1 MITIQDNNYQG
12 KVCSL
17 HDVADLLSIGNK
29 SIRQLCDENEHLL
42 VFPLS
47 IDDTDDRIGDS
58 TIVDIYAED
67 ENFVRIKSGN
77 IMGFVGRKNQQL
89 KIYSRFDNQ
98 KHDLFLHYM
107 LQKVFSFNIFNLD
120 FTSSEDNVFE
130 FLVYMF
136 PAILK
141 KAMRQGIYKEYRRFR
156 HNDANVRGTIDISR
170 HIRENIP
177 FRGTVAYN
185 TREFSFDNSVTE
197 LIRHTIEYIKTI
209 PSGDIILSSDKT
221 VEDCI
226 KKIVSYTHSYNY
238 TERIKIIQDN
248 LRPRI
253 HPFYKEYTAL
263 QKLCVQILR
272 QEEIKYGTD
281 DDRIYGILF
290 DGAWLWEEYLNT
302 LLCKKG
308 FIHPENKLGTGA
320 IYLFEHGGQRFPD
333 FWKQDIV
340 LDAKYKK
347 LAINGTRLDIER
359 DDVHQIMAYM
369 YRLKAQRGGVICP
382 LTGNE
387 NKIISERMHKD
398 SYKGV
403 MAIYALAIPKD
414 CNTYADFVKQ
424 MAKSENSFLQKNIT
438 RGEKVK

>member
-12 KVCSL
+12 KVCSH
-17 HDVADLLSIGNK
+17 HDTADLLSIGNK
-29 SIRQLCDENEHLL
+29 PIRQLCDENEHLL

-58 TIVDIYAED
+58 TVVDIYAED
-67 ENFVRIKSGN
+67 EKSVRIKSGN
-77 IMGFVGRKNQQL
+77 IMGFVGLNNQQM

-98 KHDLFLHYM
+98 EHDFFLHYM

-130 FLVYMF
+130 FFVYMF
-136 PAILK
+136 PAMLK
-141 KAMRQGIYKEYRRFR
+141 KAMRQGVYKEYRKSR

-185 TREFSFDNSVTE
+185 TKEYSFDNSITE

-226 KKIVSYTHSYNY
+226 KKIISYTHSYSH

-248 LRPRI
+248 LLPRN

-302 LLCKKG
+302 LLCEKG
-308 FIHPENKLGTGA
+308 FIHPENKLGTGS

-347 LAINGTRLDIER
+347 LAINGNRLDIER

-369 YRLKAQRGGVICP
+369 YRLKASKGGIVCP
-382 LTGNE
+382 YDGE
-387 NKIISERMHKD
+387 KNKIISQNMHKD
-398 SYKGV
+398 SYLGSLSL
-403 MAIYALAIPKD
+403 YALAIPKN
-414 CNTYADFVKQ
+414 CSSYEDFTKLIV
-424 MAKSENSFLQKNIT
+424 ENERTLLEELS
-438 RGEKVK
+438 

>member
-58 TIVDIYAED
+58 TIIDIYAEN

-98 KHDLFLHYM
+98 KHDFFLHYM

-136 PAILK
+136 PAMLK
-141 KAMRQGIYKEYRRFR
+141 IAMRQGVYKEYRRFR

-185 TREFSFDNSVTE
+185 TREFSFDNSITE

-226 KKIVSYTHSYNY
+226 KKIVSYTPSYSH

-248 LRPRI
+248 LLPCN

-302 LLCKKG
+302 LLCEKG
-308 FIHPENKLGTGA
+308 FIHPENKLGTGS
-320 IYLFEHGGQRFPD
+320 IYLFEHAGQRFPD

-347 LAINGTRLDIER
+347 LAINGNRLDIER

-369 YRLKAQRGGVICP
+369 YRLKAPKGGIICP
-382 LTGNE
+382 YVGDD
-387 NKIISERMHKD
+387 NKVISQNMHKD
-398 SYKGV
+398 SYLGSLSL
-403 MAIYALAIPKD
+403 YALAIPKN
-414 CNTYADFVKQ
+414 CISYEDFVKRIVDNERVLLEEL
-424 MAKSENSFLQKNIT
+424 S
-438 RGEKVK
+438 

>member
-17 HDVADLLSIGNK
+17 HDVTDLLSIGNK

-47 IDDTDDRIGDS
+47 TDNTDDRIGDS

-77 IMGFVGRKNQQL
+77 IMGFVGRKNQQM

-98 KHDLFLHYM
+98 EHDYFLHYM
-107 LQKVFSFNIFNLD
+107 LQKVFSYNIFNLD

-136 PAILK
+136 PAMLK
-141 KAMRQGIYKEYRRFR
+141 KAMRQGVYKEYRRFR
-156 HNDANVRGTIDISR
+156 HNNANVRGTIDISR

-185 TREFSFDNSVTE
+185 TSEFSFDNSITE

-209 PSGDIILSSDKT
+209 PAGDVILSSDKA
-221 VEDCI
+221 VDDYI
-226 KKIVSYTHSYNY
+226 KKIISYTPSYCH

-248 LRPRI
+248 LLPRN

-302 LLCKKG
+302 LLCEKG
-308 FIHPENKLGTGA
+308 FIHPENKLGTGS

-347 LAINGTRLDIER
+347 LAINSNRLDIER

-369 YRLKAQRGGVICP
+369 YRLKASKGGIVCP
-382 LTGNE
+382 YDGE
-387 NKIISERMHKD
+387 KNKIISQNMHKD
-398 SYKGV
+398 SYLGSLSL
-403 MAIYALAIPKD
+403 YALAIPKN
-414 CNTYADFVKQ
+414 CSSYEDFTKLIV
-424 MAKSENSFLQKNIT
+424 ENERTLLEELS
-438 RGEKVK
+438 

>member
-17 HDVADLLSIGNK
+17 HDTADLLSIGNK
-29 SIRQLCDENEHLL
+29 PIRQLCDENEHLL

-58 TIVDIYAED
+58 TIVDIYAEN
-67 ENFVRIKSGN
+67 ENSVRIKSGN
-77 IMGFVGRKNQQL
+77 IMGFVGRKNQQM

-98 KHDLFLHYM
+98 KHDFFLHYM
-107 LQKVFSFNIFNLD
+107 LQKVFSFNIFKLD

-136 PAILK
+136 PAMLK
-141 KAMRQGIYKEYRRFR
+141 KAMRQGVYKEYRRFR

-185 TREFSFDNSVTE
+185 TREFSFDNSITE

-209 PSGDIILSSDKT
+209 PSGDIIISSDKT

-226 KKIVSYTHSYNY
+226 KKIVSYTPSYSH

-248 LRPRI
+248 LLPCN
-253 HPFYKEYTAL
+253 HPFYTEYTAL

-302 LLCKKG
+302 LLCEKG

-347 LAINGTRLDIER
+347 LAINGNRLDIER
-359 DDVHQIMAYM
+359 DDVHQIIAYM
-369 YRLKAQRGGVICP
+369 YRLKAYKGGIICP
-382 LTGNE
+382 CMGDD
-387 NKIISERMHKD
+387 NKVISQRMHKD
-398 SYKGV
+398 SYLGT
-403 MAIYALAIPKD
+403 MLLYALAIPSD
-414 CNTYADFVKQ
+414 CNSYEEFVKRI
-424 MAKSENSFLQKNIT
+424 A
-438 RGEKVK
+438 EKEKDLLNEIS

>member
-12 KVCSL
+12 KICSL
-17 HDVADLLSIGNK
+17 HDTADLLSIGNK
-29 SIRQLCDENEHLL
+29 PIRQLCDENEYLL

-47 IDDTDDRIGDS
+47 IDDTEDRIGDS

-67 ENFVRIKSGN
+67 ENSVRIKSGN

-98 KHDLFLHYM
+98 KHDFFLHYM

-120 FTSSEDNVFE
+120 FTSTEDHVFE

-136 PAILK
+136 PAMLK

-185 TREFSFDNSVTE
+185 TRELSFDNSVME

-209 PSGDIILSSDKT
+209 PSGDVILSSDKAID
-221 VEDCI
+221 DCI
-226 KKIVSYTHSYNY
+226 KKIVSYTPSYNH

-248 LRPRI
+248 LLPCN
-253 HPFYKEYTAL
+253 HPFYTEYAAL
-263 QKLCVQILR
+263 QKLCIQILR
-272 QEEIKYGTD
+272 HEEIKSGTD
-281 DDRIYGILF
+281 DE
-290 DGAWLWEEYLNT
+290 AWLWEEYLNT
-302 LLCKKG
+302 LLCEKG

-347 LAINGTRLDIER
+347 LAINGNRLDIER

-369 YRLKAQRGGVICP
+369 YRLKAPKGGIICP
-382 LTGNE
+382 FMGDD
-387 NKIISERMHKD
+387 NKVISQNMHKD
-398 SYKGV
+398 SYLGS
-403 MAIYALAIPKD
+403 MYLYALAIPRD
-414 CNTYADFVKQ
+414 CISYEEFVKRI
-424 MAKSENSFLQKNIT
+424 AEKENALLKETS
-438 RGEKVK
+438 

>member
-77 IMGFVGRKNQQL
+77 IMGFVGRKNQQM

-98 KHDLFLHYM
+98 EHDYFLHYM
-107 LQKVFSFNIFNLD
+107 LQKVFSYNIFNLD

-136 PAILK
+136 PAMLK
-141 KAMRQGIYKEYRRFR
+141 KAMRQGVYKEYRRFR
-156 HNDANVRGTIDISR
+156 HNNANVRGTIDISR

-185 TREFSFDNSVTE
+185 TREFCFDNSITE

-226 KKIVSYTHSYNY
+226 KKIVSYTPSYIH

-248 LRPRI
+248 LLPCN
-253 HPFYKEYTAL
+253 HPFYTEYTTL

-308 FIHPENKLGTGA
+308 FIHPENKLGTGS

-359 DDVHQIMAYM
+359 DDVHQIIAYM
-369 YRLKAQRGGVICP
+369 YRLKASKGGIVCP
-382 LTGNE
+382 YDGE
-387 NKIISERMHKD
+387 KNKIISQNMHKD
-398 SYKGV
+398 SYLGSLSL
-403 MAIYALAIPKD
+403 YALSIPKN
-414 CNTYADFVKQ
+414 CSSYEDFTKRIV
-424 MAKSENSFLQKNIT
+424 ENERTLLEELS
-438 RGEKVK
+438 

>member
-17 HDVADLLSIGNK
+17 HDTADLLSIGNK
-29 SIRQLCDENEHLL
+29 PIRQLCDENEHLL

-67 ENFVRIKSGN
+67 ENSIRIKSGN
-77 IMGFVGRKNQQL
+77 IMGFVGRKNQQM

-98 KHDLFLHYM
+98 KHDFFLHYM

-120 FTSSEDNVFE
+120 FTSSEDNVLE

-136 PAILK
+136 PAMLK

-156 HNDANVRGTIDISR
+156 HNDANLHGTIDISR

-185 TREFSFDNSVTE
+185 TREFSFDNSITE

-226 KKIVSYTHSYNY
+226 KKIISYTPSYCH

-248 LRPRI
+248 LLPRN

-281 DDRIYGILF
+281 DDRVYGILF

-302 LLCKKG
+302 LLCEKG
-308 FIHPENKLGTGA
+308 FTHPENKLGTGA

-347 LAINGTRLDIER
+347 LAINGNRLDIER
-359 DDVHQIMAYM
+359 DDIHQIMAYM
-369 YRLKAQRGGVICP
+369 YRLKASKGGIVCP
-382 LTGNE
+382 YDGE
-387 NKIISERMHKD
+387 KNKIISQNMHKD
-398 SYKGV
+398 SYLGSLSL
-403 MAIYALAIPKD
+403 YALAIPKN
-414 CNTYADFVKQ
+414 CSSYEDFTKLIV
-424 MAKSENSFLQKNIT
+424 ENERTLLEELS
-438 RGEKVK
+438 

>member
-67 ENFVRIKSGN
+67 KNFVRIKSGN
-77 IMGFVGRKNQQL
+77 IMGFVGRKNQQM
-89 KIYSRFDNQ
+89 KIYSRFDNLE
-98 KHDLFLHYM
+98 HDYFLHYM
-107 LQKVFSFNIFNLD
+107 LQKVFSYNIFNLD

-136 PAILK
+136 PAMLK
-141 KAMRQGIYKEYRRFR
+141 KAMRQGVYKEYRRFR
-156 HNDANVRGTIDISR
+156 HNNANVRGTIDISR

-185 TREFSFDNSVTE
+185 TREFCFDNSITE

-226 KKIVSYTHSYNY
+226 KKIVSYTPSYIH

-248 LRPRI
+248 LLPCN
-253 HPFYKEYTAL
+253 HPFYTEYTTL

-308 FIHPENKLGTGA
+308 FIHPENKLGTGS

-369 YRLKAQRGGVICP
+369 YRLKASKGGIVCP
-382 LTGNE
+382 YDGE
-387 NKIISERMHKD
+387 KNKIISQNMHKD
-398 SYKGV
+398 SYLGSLSL
-403 MAIYALAIPKD
+403 YALAIPKN
-414 CNTYADFVKQ
+414 CSSYEDFTKLIV
-424 MAKSENSFLQKNIT
+424 ENERTLLEELS
-438 RGEKVK
+438 

>member
-77 IMGFVGRKNQQL
+77 IMGFVGRKNQQM

-98 KHDLFLHYM
+98 EHDYFLHYM
-107 LQKVFSFNIFNLD
+107 LQKVFSYNIFNLD

-136 PAILK
+136 PAMLK
-141 KAMRQGIYKEYRRFR
+141 KAMRQGVYKEYRRFR
-156 HNDANVRGTIDISR
+156 HNNANVRGTIDISR

-185 TREFSFDNSVTE
+185 TREFCFDNSITE

-226 KKIVSYTHSYNY
+226 KKIVSYTPSYIH

-248 LRPRI
+248 LLPCN
-253 HPFYKEYTAL
+253 HPFYTEYPTL

-308 FIHPENKLGTGA
+308 FIHPENKLGTGS

-340 LDAKYKK
+340 LDAKYKR
-347 LAINGTRLDIER
+347 LAVNGNSLDISR

-369 YRLKAQRGGVICP
+369 YRLKASKGDIVCP
-382 LTGNE
+382 YDGE
-387 NKIISERMHKD
+387 KNKIISQNMHKD
-398 SYKGV
+398 SYLGIFSK
-403 MAIYALAIPKD
+403 
-414 CNTYADFVKQ
+414 
-424 MAKSENSFLQKNIT
+424 
-438 RGEKVK
+438 

>member
-29 SIRQLCDENEHLL
+29 SIRQLCNENEHLL

-77 IMGFVGRKNQQL
+77 IMGFVGRKNQQM

-98 KHDLFLHYM
+98 EHDYFLHYM

-136 PAILK
+136 PAMLK
-141 KAMRQGIYKEYRRFR
+141 IAMRQGVYKEYRRFR

-226 KKIVSYTHSYNY
+226 KKIISYTPSYSH

-248 LRPRI
+248 LLPCN
-253 HPFYKEYTAL
+253 HPFYTEYTAL

-302 LLCKKG
+302 LLCEKG

-347 LAINGTRLDIER
+347 LAINGNRLDIER

-369 YRLKAQRGGVICP
+369 YRLKASKGGIVCP
-382 LTGNE
+382 YDGE
-387 NKIISERMHKD
+387 KNKIISQNMHKD
-398 SYKGV
+398 SYLGSLSL
-403 MAIYALAIPKD
+403 YALAIPKN
-414 CNTYADFVKQ
+414 CSSYEDFTKRIV
-424 MAKSENSFLQKNIT
+424 ENERILLEELS
-438 RGEKVK
+438 

>member
-58 TIVDIYAED
+58 TIVDIYAEN

-98 KHDLFLHYM
+98 KHDFFLHYM

-120 FTSSEDNVFE
+120 YTSSEDNVFE

-136 PAILK
+136 PAMLK
-141 KAMRQGIYKEYRRFR
+141 KAMRQGIYKEYRRFK

-197 LIRHTIEYIKTI
+197 LIRHTIEYIKTT

-221 VEDCI
+221 VEDGI
-226 KKIVSYTHSYNY
+226 KKIVSYTPSYNH

-248 LRPRI
+248 LRPCY

-263 QKLCVQILR
+263 QKLCIQILR
-272 QEEIKYGTD
+272 HEEIKYGTD
-281 DDRIYGILF
+281 DNRIYGILF

-302 LLCKKG
+302 LLCEKG
-308 FIHPENKLGTGA
+308 FIHPENKLGSGA

-333 FWKQDIV
+333 FGKHDVV
-340 LDAKYKK
+340 LDAKYKR
-347 LAINGTRLDIER
+347 LATNGNGLDIDR
-359 DDVHQIMAYM
+359 NDVHQIMAYM
-369 YRLKAQRGGVICP
+369 YRLKAPKGGIICP
-382 LTGNE
+382 YMGDS
-387 NKIISERMHKD
+387 NKVISQKMHKE
-398 SYKGV
+398 SYLGT
-403 MAIYALAIPKD
+403 MYLYALAISRDD
-414 CNTYADFVKQ
+414 CDSYEEFVKRI
-424 MAKSENSFLQKNIT
+424 AEKENALLNEIS
-438 RGEKVK
+438 

>member
-1 MITIQDNNYQG
+1 MVY
-12 KVCSL
+12 SL
-17 HDVADLLSIGNK
+17 HDTADLLSIANK
-29 SIRQLCDENEHLL
+29 PIKQLCDENEHLL

-47 IDDTDDRIGDS
+47 IDETNDRIGDC
-58 TIVDIYAED
+58 TIVDIYTKD
-67 ENFVRIKSGN
+67 ENSVKIKSRN

-98 KHDLFLHYM
+98 KQDFFLHYM

-136 PAILK
+136 PAMLK

-156 HNDANVRGTIDISR
+156 HNDANVHGTIDISR

-209 PSGDIILSSDKT
+209 PSGGIILSSDKAF
-221 VEDCI
+221 EDCI
-226 KKIVSYTHSYNY
+226 KKIVSYTPSYSH

-302 LLCKKG
+302 LLCEKG
-308 FIHPENKLGTGA
+308 FIHPENKLGTGS

-347 LAINGTRLDIER
+347 LAISGNRLDIER
-359 DDVHQIMAYM
+359 NDVHQIMAYM
-369 YRLKAQRGGVICP
+369 YRLKAPKGGIICP
-382 LTGNE
+382 FMGDD
-387 NKIISERMHKD
+387 NKVISQKMHKD
-398 SYKGV
+398 SYLGT
-403 MAIYALAIPKD
+403 MSLYALAIPRD
-414 CNTYADFVKQ
+414 CYSYEEFVKRI
-424 MAKSENSFLQKNIT
+424 AEKENALLNEIS
-438 RGEKVK
+438 

>member
-17 HDVADLLSIGNK
+17 HDTADLLSIGNK
-29 SIRQLCDENEHLL
+29 PIRQLCDENEHLL

-67 ENFVRIKSGN
+67 ENSIRIKSGN
-77 IMGFVGRKNQQL
+77 IMGFVGRKNQQM

-98 KHDLFLHYM
+98 KHDFFLHYM

-136 PAILK
+136 PAMLK

-156 HNDANVRGTIDISR
+156 HNDANVHGTIDISR

-185 TREFSFDNSVTE
+185 TREFSFDNSITE

-226 KKIVSYTHSYNY
+226 KKIISYTPSYCH

-248 LRPRI
+248 LLPRN

-281 DDRIYGILF
+281 DDRVYGILF

-302 LLCKKG
+302 LLCEKG
-308 FIHPENKLGTGA
+308 FTHPENKLGTGA

-347 LAINGTRLDIER
+347 LAINGNRLDIER
-359 DDVHQIMAYM
+359 DDIHQIMAYM
-369 YRLKAQRGGVICP
+369 YRLKASKGGIVCP
-382 LTGNE
+382 YDGE
-387 NKIISERMHKD
+387 KNKIISQNMHKD
-398 SYKGV
+398 SYLGSLSL
-403 MAIYALAIPKD
+403 YALVIPKN
-414 CNTYADFVKQ
+414 CSLYEDFTKLIV
-424 MAKSENSFLQKNIT
+424 ENERTLLEELS
-438 RGEKVK
+438 

>member
-17 HDVADLLSIGNK
+17 HDTADLLSIANK
-29 SIRQLCDENEHLL
+29 PIRQLCDENEHLL

-47 IDDTDDRIGDS
+47 IDETNDRIGDC

-67 ENFVRIKSGN
+67 ENSVRIKSGN
-77 IMGFVGRKNQQL
+77 IMGFVGRKNQQM
-89 KIYSRFDNQ
+89 KIYSRFENQ
-98 KHDLFLHYM
+98 KHDFFLHYM

-136 PAILK
+136 PAMLK
-141 KAMRQGIYKEYRRFR
+141 KAMRQGVYKEYRRFR

-185 TREFSFDNSVTE
+185 TREYSFDNSITE

-209 PSGDIILSSDKT
+209 PSSDIILSSDKT

-226 KKIVSYTHSYNY
+226 KKIVSYTPSYSH
-238 TERIKIIQDN
+238 TESIKITQNN
-248 LRPRI
+248 LLPCN
-253 HPFYKEYTAL
+253 HPFYTEYTAL

-290 DGAWLWEEYLNT
+290 DGAWLWEEYLNN
-302 LLCKKG
+302 LLCEKG

-333 FWKQDIV
+333 FWKQNIV

-347 LAINGTRLDIER
+347 LAINENRLDIDR
-359 DDVHQIMAYM
+359 DDIHQVMAYM
-369 YRLKAQRGGVICP
+369 YRLKALKGGIICP
-382 LTGNE
+382 FMGDD
-387 NKIISERMHKD
+387 NKVISQNMHKD
-398 SYKGV
+398 SYLGT
-403 MAIYALAIPKD
+403 ISLYALAIPSD
-414 CNTYADFVKQ
+414 CNSYEEFVKRI
-424 MAKSENSFLQKNIT
+424 A
-438 RGEKVK
+438 EKEKDLLNEIS

>member
-17 HDVADLLSIGNK
+17 HDTADLISIGNK
-29 SIRQLCDENEHLL
+29 PIRQLCDENENLL

-47 IDDTDDRIGDS
+47 IDYTDDRIGDS

-67 ENFVRIKSGN
+67 EKSVRIKSGN
-77 IMGFVGRKNQQL
+77 IMGVVGRKNQQL

-98 KHDLFLHYM
+98 KHDFFLHYM

-120 FTSSEDNVFE
+120 FTSSEDYVFE

-141 KAMRQGIYKEYRRFR
+141 KAMRQGVYKEYRRFR
-156 HNDANVRGTIDISR
+156 HNDANVRGTIDTSR
-170 HIRENIP
+170 NIRENIP

-185 TREFSFDNSVTE
+185 TREFSFDNSITE

-209 PSGDIILSSDKT
+209 PSGDVILSSDK
-221 VEDCI
+221 VVDDYI
-226 KKIVSYTHSYNY
+226 KKIISYTPSYCH

-248 LRPRI
+248 LLPCN
-253 HPFYKEYTAL
+253 HPFFTEYTAL

-281 DDRIYGILF
+281 DDRVYGILF

-302 LLCKKG
+302 LLYEKG
-308 FIHPENKLGTGA
+308 FIHPENKLGTGS

-347 LAINGTRLDIER
+347 LAINGNRLDIER

-369 YRLKAQRGGVICP
+369 YRLKPPKGGIICP
-382 LTGNE
+382 YVGDD
-387 NKIISERMHKD
+387 NKVISQNMHKD
-398 SYKGV
+398 SYLGSLSL
-403 MAIYALAIPKD
+403 YALAIPKN
-414 CNTYADFVKQ
+414 CSSYEDFVKRIV
-424 MAKSENSFLQKNIT
+424 ENERALLEELS
-438 RGEKVK
+438 

>member
-58 TIVDIYAED
+58 TIVDIYIED

-77 IMGFVGRKNQQL
+77 IMGFVGRKNQQM

-98 KHDLFLHYM
+98 EHDYFLHYM
-107 LQKVFSFNIFNLD
+107 LQKVFSYNIFNLD

-136 PAILK
+136 PAMLK
-141 KAMRQGIYKEYRRFR
+141 KAMRQGVYKEYRKFR
-156 HNDANVRGTIDISR
+156 HNNANVRGTIDISR

-185 TREFSFDNSVTE
+185 TREFSFDNSITE

-226 KKIVSYTHSYNY
+226 KKIVSYTPSYSH

-248 LRPRI
+248 LLPCN

-302 LLCKKG
+302 LLCEKG
-308 FIHPENKLGTGA
+308 FIHPENKLGTGS

-347 LAINGTRLDIER
+347 LAINGNRLDIER

-369 YRLKAQRGGVICP
+369 YRLKAPKGGIICP
-382 LTGNE
+382 YVGDD
-387 NKIISERMHKD
+387 NKVISQNMHKD
-398 SYKGV
+398 SYLGSLSL
-403 MAIYALAIPKD
+403 YALAIPKN
-414 CNTYADFVKQ
+414 CSSYEDFVKRIVDNERVLLEEL
-424 MAKSENSFLQKNIT
+424 S
-438 RGEKVK
+438 

>member
-12 KVCSL
+12 KVFSL
-17 HDVADLLSIGNK
+17 HDAADLLSVGNK
-29 SIRQLCDENEHLL
+29 PIRQLCDENEHLL

-67 ENFVRIKSGN
+67 KKSVRIKSGN
-77 IMGFVGRKNQQL
+77 IMGFVGRNNQQM

-98 KHDLFLHYM
+98 KHDFFLHYM

-136 PAILK
+136 PAMLK
-141 KAMRQGIYKEYRRFR
+141 KAMRQGVYKEYRKFR

-185 TREFSFDNSVTE
+185 TKEYSFDNSITE

-209 PSGDIILSSDKT
+209 PSGDVILSSDKA
-221 VEDCI
+221 VDDYI
-226 KKIVSYTHSYNY
+226 KKIISYTPSYCH

-248 LRPRI
+248 LLPRN

-272 QEEIKYGTD
+272 QEEIKYGAD

-302 LLCKKG
+302 LLCEKG

-333 FWKQDIV
+333 FWKQDFV
-340 LDAKYKK
+340 LDAKYKR
-347 LAINGTRLDIER
+347 LAVNGNSLDISR

-369 YRLKAQRGGVICP
+369 YRLKTNKGGIVCP
-382 LTGNE
+382 YDGE
-387 NKIISERMHKD
+387 KNKTISQNMHKD
-398 SYKGV
+398 SYLGSLSL
-403 MAIYALAIPKD
+403 YTLAIPKN
-414 CNTYADFVKQ
+414 CSSYEDF
-424 MAKSENSFLQKNIT
+424 AKRIVENERALLEELS
-438 RGEKVK
+438 

>member
-17 HDVADLLSIGNK
+17 HDTADLLSIGNK
-29 SIRQLCDENEHLL
+29 PIRQLCDENEHLL

-67 ENFVRIKSGN
+67 ENSIRIKSGN
-77 IMGFVGRKNQQL
+77 IMGFVGRKNQQM

-98 KHDLFLHYM
+98 KHDFFLHYM

-136 PAILK
+136 PAMLK

-156 HNDANVRGTIDISR
+156 HNDANVHGTIDISR

-185 TREFSFDNSVTE
+185 TREFSFDNSITE

-226 KKIVSYTHSYNY
+226 KKIISYTPSYCH

-248 LRPRI
+248 LLPRN

-263 QKLCVQILR
+263 QKLCVKILR

-281 DDRIYGILF
+281 DDRVYGILF

-302 LLCKKG
+302 LLCEKG
-308 FIHPENKLGTGA
+308 FTHPENKLGTGA

-333 FWKQDIV
+333 FWKQNIV

-347 LAINGTRLDIER
+347 LATNGNRLDIER

-369 YRLKAQRGGVICP
+369 YRLKASKGGIVCP
-382 LTGNE
+382 YDGE
-387 NKIISERMHKD
+387 KNKIISQNMHKD
-398 SYKGV
+398 SYLGSLSL
-403 MAIYALAIPKD
+403 YALAIPKN
-414 CNTYADFVKQ
+414 CSLYEDFTKLIV
-424 MAKSENSFLQKNIT
+424 ENERTLLEELS
-438 RGEKVK
+438 

>member
-29 SIRQLCDENEHLL
+29 SIRQLCNENEHLL

-47 IDDTDDRIGDS
+47 IYDTDDRIGDS

-77 IMGFVGRKNQQL
+77 IMGFVGRKNQQM

-98 KHDLFLHYM
+98 EHDYFLHYM

-136 PAILK
+136 PAMLK
-141 KAMRQGIYKEYRRFR
+141 KAMRQGVYKEYRKFR

-185 TREFSFDNSVTE
+185 TKEYSFDNSITE

-226 KKIVSYTHSYNY
+226 KKIISYTPSYSH

-248 LRPRI
+248 LLPCN
-253 HPFYKEYTAL
+253 HPFYTEYTAL

-302 LLCKKG
+302 LLCEKG

-347 LAINGTRLDIER
+347 LAINGNRLDIER

-369 YRLKAQRGGVICP
+369 YRLKASKGGIVCP
-382 LTGNE
+382 YDGE
-387 NKIISERMHKD
+387 KNKIISQNMHKD
-398 SYKGV
+398 SYLGSLSL
-403 MAIYALAIPKD
+403 YALAISKN
-414 CNTYADFVKQ
+414 CSSYQDFTKRIV
-424 MAKSENSFLQKNIT
+424 ENERILLEELS
-438 RGEKVK
+438 

>member
-29 SIRQLCDENEHLL
+29 SIRQLCNENEHLL

-67 ENFVRIKSGN
+67 ENFARIKSGN
-77 IMGFVGRKNQQL
+77 IMGFVGRKNQQM

-98 KHDLFLHYM
+98 EHDYFLHYM

-136 PAILK
+136 PAMLK
-141 KAMRQGIYKEYRRFR
+141 KAMRQGVYKEYRKFR

-185 TREFSFDNSVTE
+185 TKEYSFDNSITE

-226 KKIVSYTHSYNY
+226 KKIISYTPSYSH

-248 LRPRI
+248 LLPCN
-253 HPFYKEYTAL
+253 HPFYTEYTAL

-302 LLCKKG
+302 LLCEKG

-347 LAINGTRLDIER
+347 LAINGNRLDIER

-369 YRLKAQRGGVICP
+369 YRLKASKGGIVCP
-382 LTGNE
+382 YDGE
-387 NKIISERMHKD
+387 KNKIISQNMHKD
-398 SYKGV
+398 SYLGSLSL
-403 MAIYALAIPKD
+403 YALAISKN
-414 CNTYADFVKQ
+414 CSSYQDFTKRIV
-424 MAKSENSFLQKNIT
+424 ENERILLEELS
-438 RGEKVK
+438 

>member
-58 TIVDIYAED
+58 TIIDIYAEN

-98 KHDLFLHYM
+98 KHDFFLHYM

-136 PAILK
+136 PAMLK
-141 KAMRQGIYKEYRRFR
+141 KAMRQGVYKEYRKFR

-170 HIRENIP
+170 HIRENFP

-185 TREFSFDNSVTE
+185 TKEYSFDNSITE

-226 KKIVSYTHSYNY
+226 KKIVSYTPSYSH

-248 LRPRI
+248 LLPCN

-302 LLCKKG
+302 LLCEKG
-308 FIHPENKLGTGA
+308 FIHPENKLGTGS

-347 LAINGTRLDIER
+347 LAINGNRLDIER

-369 YRLKAQRGGVICP
+369 YRLKAPKGGIICP
-382 LTGNE
+382 YVGDD
-387 NKIISERMHKD
+387 NKVISQNMHKD
-398 SYKGV
+398 SYLGSLSL
-403 MAIYALAIPKD
+403 YALAIPKN
-414 CNTYADFVKQ
+414 CISYEDFVKRIVDNERVLLEEL
-424 MAKSENSFLQKNIT
+424 S
-438 RGEKVK
+438 

>member
-58 TIVDIYAED
+58 TIVDIYAEN

-98 KHDLFLHYM
+98 KHDFFLHYM

-120 FTSSEDNVFE
+120 YTSSEDNVFE

-136 PAILK
+136 PAMLK
-141 KAMRQGIYKEYRRFR
+141 KAMRQGIYKEYRRFK

-197 LIRHTIEYIKTI
+197 LIRHTIEYIKTT

-221 VEDCI
+221 VEDGI
-226 KKIVSYTHSYNY
+226 KKIVSYTPSYNH

-248 LRPRI
+248 LRPCY
-253 HPFYKEYTAL
+253 HHFYKEYTAL
-263 QKLCVQILR
+263 QKLCIQILR
-272 QEEIKYGTD
+272 HEEIKYGTD
-281 DDRIYGILF
+281 DNRIYGILF

-302 LLCKKG
+302 LLCEKG
-308 FIHPENKLGTGA
+308 FIHPENKLGSGA

-333 FWKQDIV
+333 FWKHDVV
-340 LDAKYKK
+340 LDAKYKR
-347 LAINGTRLDIER
+347 LATNGNGLDIDR
-359 DDVHQIMAYM
+359 NDVHQIMAYM
-369 YRLKAQRGGVICP
+369 YRLKAPKGGIICP
-382 LTGNE
+382 YMGDS
-387 NKIISERMHKD
+387 NKVISQKMHKE
-398 SYKGV
+398 SYLGT
-403 MAIYALAIPKD
+403 MYLYALAISRDD
-414 CNTYADFVKQ
+414 CDSYEEFVKRI
-424 MAKSENSFLQKNIT
+424 AEKENALLNEIS
-438 RGEKVK
+438 

>member
-17 HDVADLLSIGNK
+17 HDTADLLSIANK
-29 SIRQLCDENEHLL
+29 PIRQLCDENEHLL

-47 IDDTDDRIGDS
+47 IDETNDRIGDC

-67 ENFVRIKSGN
+67 ENSVRIKSGN
-77 IMGFVGRKNQQL
+77 IMGFVGRKNQQM
-89 KIYSRFDNQ
+89 KIYSRFENQ
-98 KHDLFLHYM
+98 KHDFFLHYM

-136 PAILK
+136 PAMLK
-141 KAMRQGIYKEYRRFR
+141 KAMRQGVYKEYRRFR

-185 TREFSFDNSVTE
+185 TREYSFDNSITE

-209 PSGDIILSSDKT
+209 PSSDIILSSDKT

-226 KKIVSYTHSYNY
+226 KKIVSYTPSYSH
-238 TERIKIIQDN
+238 TERIKITQNN
-248 LRPRI
+248 LLPCN
-253 HPFYKEYTAL
+253 HPFYTEYTAL

-290 DGAWLWEEYLNT
+290 DGAWLWEEYLNN
-302 LLCKKG
+302 LLCEKG
-308 FIHPENKLGTGA
+308 FIHPENKLGTGS

-333 FWKQDIV
+333 FWKQNIV

-347 LAINGTRLDIER
+347 LAINENRLDIDR
-359 DDVHQIMAYM
+359 DDIHQVMAYM
-369 YRLKAQRGGVICP
+369 YRLKALKGGIICP
-382 LTGNE
+382 FMGDD
-387 NKIISERMHKD
+387 NKVISQNMHKD
-398 SYKGV
+398 SYLGS
-403 MAIYALAIPKD
+403 MYLYALAIPRD
-414 CNTYADFVKQ
+414 CISYEEFVKRI
-424 MAKSENSFLQKNIT
+424 AEKENALLKETS
-438 RGEKVK
+438 

>member
-67 ENFVRIKSGN
+67 ENFFRIKSGN
-77 IMGFVGRKNQQL
+77 IMGFVGRKNQQM

-98 KHDLFLHYM
+98 EHDYFLHYM
-107 LQKVFSFNIFNLD
+107 LQKVFSYNIFNLD

-136 PAILK
+136 PAMLK
-141 KAMRQGIYKEYRRFR
+141 KAMRQGVYKEYRRFR
-156 HNDANVRGTIDISR
+156 HNNANVRGTIDISR

-185 TREFSFDNSVTE
+185 TREFCFDNSITE

-221 VEDCI
+221 VEDYI
-226 KKIVSYTHSYNY
+226 KKIVSYTPSYIH

-248 LRPRI
+248 LLPCN
-253 HPFYKEYTAL
+253 HPFYTEYPTL

-302 LLCKKG
+302 LLCKKE

-333 FWKQDIV
+333 FWKKDIV
-340 LDAKYKK
+340 LDAKYKR
-347 LAINGTRLDIER
+347 LAVNGNSLDISR

-369 YRLKAQRGGVICP
+369 YRLKANKGGIICP
-382 LTGNE
+382 YKGE
-387 NKIISERMHKD
+387 KNKIISQNMHKD
-398 SYKGV
+398 SYLGSLSL
-403 MAIYALAIPKD
+403 YALAIPKN
-414 CNTYADFVKQ
+414 CSSYEDFTKRIV
-424 MAKSENSFLQKNIT
+424 ENERTLLEELS
-438 RGEKVK
+438 

>member
-58 TIVDIYAED
+58 TIIDIYAEN

-98 KHDLFLHYM
+98 KHDFFLHYM

-136 PAILK
+136 PAMLK
-141 KAMRQGIYKEYRRFR
+141 IAMRQGVYKEYRRFR

-185 TREFSFDNSVTE
+185 TREFSFDNSITE

-226 KKIVSYTHSYNY
+226 KKIVSYTPSYSH

-248 LRPRI
+248 LLPCN

-302 LLCKKG
+302 LLCEKG
-308 FIHPENKLGTGA
+308 FIHPENKLGTGS

-333 FWKQDIV
+333 FWKQYIV

-347 LAINGTRLDIER
+347 LAINGNRLDIER

-369 YRLKAQRGGVICP
+369 YRLKAPKGGIICP
-382 LTGNE
+382 YVGDD
-387 NKIISERMHKD
+387 NKVISQNMHKD
-398 SYKGV
+398 SYLGSLSL
-403 MAIYALAIPKD
+403 YALAIPKN
-414 CNTYADFVKQ
+414 CISYEDFVKRIVDNERVLLEEL
-424 MAKSENSFLQKNIT
+424 S
-438 RGEKVK
+438 

>member
-58 TIVDIYAED
+58 TIIDIYAEN

-77 IMGFVGRKNQQL
+77 IMGFVGRKNQQM

-98 KHDLFLHYM
+98 EHDYFLHYM

-136 PAILK
+136 PAMLK
-141 KAMRQGIYKEYRRFR
+141 IAMRQGVYKEYRRFR

-185 TREFSFDNSVTE
+185 TREFSFDNSITE

-226 KKIVSYTHSYNY
+226 KKIVSYTPSYSH

-248 LRPRI
+248 LLPCN

-302 LLCKKG
+302 LLCEKG
-308 FIHPENKLGTGA
+308 FIHPENKLGTGS

-347 LAINGTRLDIER
+347 LAINGNRLDIER

-369 YRLKAQRGGVICP
+369 YRLKAPKGGIICP
-382 LTGNE
+382 YVGDD
-387 NKIISERMHKD
+387 NKVISQNMHKD
-398 SYKGV
+398 SYLGSLSL
-403 MAIYALAIPKD
+403 YALAIPKN
-414 CNTYADFVKQ
+414 CISYEDFVKRIVDNERVLLEEL
-424 MAKSENSFLQKNIT
+424 S
-438 RGEKVK
+438 

>member
-1 MITIQDNNYQG
+1 MVY
-12 KVCSL
+12 SL
-17 HDVADLLSIGNK
+17 HDTADLLSIANK
-29 SIRQLCDENEHLL
+29 PIKQLCDENEHLL

-47 IDDTDDRIGDS
+47 IDETNDRIGDC
-58 TIVDIYAED
+58 TIVDIYAKD
-67 ENFVRIKSGN
+67 ENSVKIKSGN

-98 KHDLFLHYM
+98 KHDFFLHYM

-136 PAILK
+136 PAMLK
-141 KAMRQGIYKEYRRFR
+141 KAMRQGIYKEYKRFR
-156 HNDANVRGTIDISR
+156 HNDANVHGTIDISR

-209 PSGDIILSSDKT
+209 PSGGIILSSDKA

-226 KKIVSYTHSYNY
+226 KKIVSYTPSYSH

-302 LLCKKG
+302 LLCEKG
-308 FIHPENKLGTGA
+308 FIHPENKLGTGS

-347 LAINGTRLDIER
+347 LAINGNRLDIER
-359 DDVHQIMAYM
+359 NDVHQIMAYM
-369 YRLKAQRGGVICP
+369 YRLKAPKGGIICP
-382 LTGNE
+382 FMGDD
-387 NKIISERMHKD
+387 NKVISQKMHKD
-398 SYKGV
+398 SYLGT
-403 MAIYALAIPKD
+403 MSLYALAIPRD
-414 CNTYADFVKQ
+414 CYSYEEFVKRI
-424 MAKSENSFLQKNIT
+424 AEKENALLNEIS
-438 RGEKVK
+438 

>member
-29 SIRQLCDENEHLL
+29 SIRQLCNENEHLL

-77 IMGFVGRKNQQL
+77 IMGFVGRKNQQM

-98 KHDLFLHYM
+98 EHDYFLHYM

-136 PAILK
+136 PAMLK
-141 KAMRQGIYKEYRRFR
+141 KAMRQGVYKEYRKFR

-185 TREFSFDNSVTE
+185 TKEYSFDNSITE

-226 KKIVSYTHSYNY
+226 KKIISYTPSYSH

-248 LRPRI
+248 LLPCN
-253 HPFYKEYTAL
+253 HPFYTEYTAL
-263 QKLCVQILR
+263 QKLCVKILR

-302 LLCKKG
+302 LLCEKG

-347 LAINGTRLDIER
+347 LAINGNRLDIER

-369 YRLKAQRGGVICP
+369 YRLKASKGGIVCP
-382 LTGNE
+382 YDGE
-387 NKIISERMHKD
+387 KNKIISQNMHKD
-398 SYKGV
+398 SYLGSLSL
-403 MAIYALAIPKD
+403 YALAISKN
-414 CNTYADFVKQ
+414 CSSYQDFTKRIV
-424 MAKSENSFLQKNIT
+424 ENERILLEELS
-438 RGEKVK
+438 

>member
-77 IMGFVGRKNQQL
+77 IMGFVGRKNQQM

-98 KHDLFLHYM
+98 EHDYFLHYM
-107 LQKVFSFNIFNLD
+107 LHKVFSFNIFNLD

-136 PAILK
+136 PAMLK
-141 KAMRQGIYKEYRRFR
+141 KAISQGIYKEYRRFR
-156 HNDANVRGTIDISR
+156 HNDVNVHGTIDISR

-185 TREFSFDNSVTE
+185 TREFSYDNSVTE

-226 KKIVSYTHSYNY
+226 KKIVSYTHSYNH
-238 TERIKIIQDN
+238 TEKIKIIQDN

-281 DDRIYGILF
+281 DDRINGILF

-302 LLCKKG
+302 LLCEKG

-333 FWKQDIV
+333 FWKKDIV
-340 LDAKYKK
+340 LDAKYKR
-347 LAINGTRLDIER
+347 LAVNGNSLDISR

-369 YRLKAQRGGVICP
+369 YRLKANKGGIVCP
-382 LTGNE
+382 YDGE
-387 NKIISERMHKD
+387 KNKIISQNMHKD
-398 SYKGV
+398 SYLGTLSL
-403 MAIYALAIPKD
+403 YALAIPKN
-414 CNTYADFVKQ
+414 CSSYEDFTKRIV
-424 MAKSENSFLQKNIT
+424 ENERTLLEELS
-438 RGEKVK
+438 

>member
-17 HDVADLLSIGNK
+17 HDTADLLSIANK
-29 SIRQLCDENEHLL
+29 PIRQLCDENEHLL

-47 IDDTDDRIGDS
+47 IDETNDRIGDC

-67 ENFVRIKSGN
+67 ENSVRIKSGN
-77 IMGFVGRKNQQL
+77 IMGFVGRKNQQM
-89 KIYSRFDNQ
+89 KIYSRFENQ
-98 KHDLFLHYM
+98 KHDFFLHYM

-136 PAILK
+136 PAMLK
-141 KAMRQGIYKEYRRFR
+141 KAMRQGVYKEYRIFR

-185 TREFSFDNSVTE
+185 TREYSFDNSITE

-209 PSGDIILSSDKT
+209 PSSDIILSSDKT

-226 KKIVSYTHSYNY
+226 KKIVSYTPSYSH
-238 TERIKIIQDN
+238 TERIKITQNN
-248 LRPRI
+248 LLPCN
-253 HPFYKEYTAL
+253 HPFYTEYTAL

-290 DGAWLWEEYLNT
+290 DGAWLWEEYLNN
-302 LLCKKG
+302 LLCEKG

-333 FWKQDIV
+333 FWKQNIV

-347 LAINGTRLDIER
+347 LAINEIRLDIDR
-359 DDVHQIMAYM
+359 DDIHQIIAYM
-369 YRLKAQRGGVICP
+369 YRLKAYKGGIICP
-382 LTGNE
+382 CMGDD
-387 NKIISERMHKD
+387 NKVISQRMHKD
-398 SYKGV
+398 SYLGT
-403 MAIYALAIPKD
+403 MLLYALAIPSD
-414 CNTYADFVKQ
+414 CNSYEEFVKRI
-424 MAKSENSFLQKNIT
+424 A
-438 RGEKVK
+438 EKEKDLLNEIS